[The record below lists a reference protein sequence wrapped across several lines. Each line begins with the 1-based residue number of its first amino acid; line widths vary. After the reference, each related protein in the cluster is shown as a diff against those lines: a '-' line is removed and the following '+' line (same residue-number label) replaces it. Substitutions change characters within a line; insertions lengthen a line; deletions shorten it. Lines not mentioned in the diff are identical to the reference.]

1 MNNWK
6 NVLKIQVLDTT
17 TSLSSINEP
26 MVEDEPNC
34 CEIAIDAYE
43 DLIAKYSHMGRSE
56 DEKEWAKKAWD
67 DYIFILKENGSYNTW
82 TIQEHLE
89 HRKGGLNEE
98 TCNFFWGYLPL
109 FEPPTGTRLPV
120 PSEIRN
126 QVKDILNNW
135 EECKNE

>member
-1 MNNWK
+1 MSNWK

-56 DEKEWAKKAWD
+56 DEKEWAKEAWD
-67 DYIFILKENGSYNTW
+67 DYIFILKEKGSYNTW
-82 TIQEHLE
+82 PVQEHLE
-89 HRKGGLNEE
+89 HRKGGLNEA
-98 TCNFFWGYLPL
+98 TCDFFWWYLPL
-109 FEPPTGTRLPV
+109 LEPVDVAFNV

>member
-1 MNNWK
+1 MSNWK

-56 DEKEWAKKAWD
+56 DEKEWAKEAWD
-67 DYIFILKENGSYNTW
+67 DYIFILKKYGSYNTW

-98 TCNFFWGYLPL
+98 TCNFLRGYLPL
-109 FEPPTGTRLPV
+109 FLDPSPIHV
-120 PSEIRN
+120 PSEIKN
-126 QVKDILNNW
+126 QVKDILSNW

>member
-43 DLIAKYSHMGRSE
+43 DLIVKYSHMGRSE
-56 DEKEWAKKAWD
+56 DEKKWAKEAWD
-67 DYIFILKENGSYNTW
+67 DYIFILKEKGSYNTW
-82 TIQEHLE
+82 PVQEHLE
-89 HRKGGLNEE
+89 HRKGGLNEA
-98 TCNFFWGYLPL
+98 TCDFFWWYLPL
-109 FEPPTGTRLPV
+109 LEPVDVAFNV

>member
-1 MNNWK
+1 MSNWE
-6 NVLKIQVLDTT
+6 NILKIQVLDTT
-17 TSLSSINEP
+17 TGLSSINEP

-43 DLIAKYSHMGRSE
+43 DLIAKYSHMGKSE
-56 DEKEWAKKAWD
+56 DERRWAKEAWD
-67 DYIFILKENGSYNTW
+67 DYIFILKEYGSYNTW

-89 HRKGGLNEE
+89 HRKGGLNEK
-98 TCNFFWGYLPL
+98 TCDFFWWYLNEFNNDL
-109 FEPPTGTRLPV
+109 HRMNEV
-120 PSEIRN
+120 EEIRN

>member
-1 MNNWK
+1 MSNWE
-6 NVLKIQVLDTT
+6 NILKIQVLDTT

-56 DEKEWAKKAWD
+56 DEKEWAKEAWD
-67 DYIFILKENGSYNTW
+67 DYIFILKEYGSYNTW

-98 TCNFFWGYLPL
+98 TCNFLRGYLPL
-109 FEPPTGTRLPV
+109 FLDPSPIHV
-120 PSEIRN
+120 PSEIKN
-126 QVKDILNNW
+126 QIKDILSNW

>member
-1 MNNWK
+1 MSNWE
-6 NVLKIQVLDTT
+6 NILKIQVLDTT
-17 TSLSSINEP
+17 TGLSSINEP

-43 DLIAKYSHMGRSE
+43 DLIVEYSHMGKSE
-56 DEKEWAKKAWD
+56 DEKEWAKEAWD
-67 DYIFILKENGSYNTW
+67 DYIFILKEYGSYNTW

-98 TCNFFWGYLPL
+98 TCDFLRGYLPL
-109 FEPPTGTRLPV
+109 FLDPSPIHV
-120 PSEIRN
+120 PSEIKN
-126 QVKDILNNW
+126 QVKDILSNW

>member
-1 MNNWK
+1 
-6 NVLKIQVLDTT
+6 
-17 TSLSSINEP
+17 

-56 DEKEWAKKAWD
+56 DEKEWAKEAWD
-67 DYIFILKENGSYNTW
+67 DYIFILKKYGSYNTW

-98 TCNFFWGYLPL
+98 TCNFLLGYLPL
-109 FEPPTGTRLPV
+109 FLDPSPIHV
-120 PSEIRN
+120 PSEIKN
-126 QVKDILNNW
+126 QIKDILSNW

>member
-1 MNNWK
+1 
-6 NVLKIQVLDTT
+6 
-17 TSLSSINEP
+17 

-43 DLIAKYSHMGRSE
+43 DLIAKYSHMGRSK
-56 DEKEWAKKAWD
+56 DEKEWAKEAWD
-67 DYIFILKENGSYNTW
+67 DYIFILKKYGSYNTW

-98 TCNFFWGYLPL
+98 TCNFFWWYLPL
-109 FEPPTGTRLPV
+109 IEIKGFQTMI
-120 PSEIRN
+120 PSEIKN
-126 QVKDILNNW
+126 QITDILSNW